1 MDIDGV
7 MDCDIYVIL
16 TDNNKCGKGMYVEL
30 GADLAQ
36 AEIRSDYQVFLVGA
50 RKHESIFYYHPK
62 IHYASNYDALI
73 GFLSRDDS
81 NI

>member
-50 RKHESIFYYHPK
+50 RKHGRRIYKELSIVYNTQELHPGG
-62 IHYASNYDALI
+62 IECQI
-73 GFLSRDDS
+73 M
-81 NI
+81 